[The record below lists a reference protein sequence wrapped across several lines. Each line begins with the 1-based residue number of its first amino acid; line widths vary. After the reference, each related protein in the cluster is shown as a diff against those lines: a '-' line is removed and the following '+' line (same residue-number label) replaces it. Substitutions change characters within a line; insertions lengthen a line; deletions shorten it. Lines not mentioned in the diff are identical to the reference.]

1 MFSKRNLLLVV
12 VIAQFFLLTGIYIKA
27 ALPLWMGDEIRVMTE
42 PVDPRSLFRG
52 NYARLNYDFSQIP
65 KARVSQLGDISDNE
79 VVYVSLEPNSQGIY
93 SFSSVSLEPPEEGV
107 FLRGRASGGLRGLG
121 VNYGLEAFF
130 VPKEKALQLEKDLR
144 FGAIA
149 VLMVDSS
156 GHARIKEIL
165 PK

>member
-1 MFSKRNLLLVV
+1 
-12 VIAQFFLLTGIYIKA
+12 
-27 ALPLWMGDEIRVMTE
+27 MTE

-65 KARVSQLGDISDNE
+65 KARVSQLGDIMDNE

-93 SFSSVSLEPPEEGV
+93 SFSSVSLEPSEEGV
-107 FLRGRASGGLRGLG
+107 FLRGRAPGGLRGLS

-144 FGAIA
+144 SGAIA

-156 GHARIKEIL
+156 DHARIKEIL